1 MKKAV
6 FYVLMFLLATVVPLT
21 LAEVGLR
28 LYLGDGMTENA
39 LRERLRLSS
48 EASVGEA
55 GDRSSLFGLV
65 RPSVYRDVI
74 YELKPNLDATFR
86 DQPLVTNSYGLR
98 DREYE
103 PEKPAG
109 TFRIVGLG
117 DSHMFGWSVAYEDTY
132 LARIERSLN
141 EDGAGRRFEVVNCA
155 TPGYNT
161 AMEVAI
167 YEHKCAAFDP
177 DLIVIHFTG
186 DDLSLP
192 HFLQPPRGTSPA
204 RWYLVEL
211 VRTAFAGGAEDDA
224 GLVADNREL
233 SEEAREEVQE
243 PYQHMVGAAGY
254 RRAMS
259 RLADL
264 VAERSIPVLVLMVGK
279 GGKRRLA
286 RQVSESHGFEVLD
299 LAPYLYEHLLA
310 SGVVEPGQEDWRDA
324 FKIGSHPNALANA
337 VYAEAVLPRLREM
350 IEGRSPS

>member
-55 GDRSSLFGLV
+55 KDRSSLFGLV
-65 RPSVYRDVI
+65 RPSVHHDAI

-86 DQPLVTNSYGLR
+86 DQPLVTNSLGLR

-103 PEKPAG
+103 VAKPAG

-117 DSHMFGWSVAYEDTY
+117 DSHMFGWSVAYENTY
-132 LARIERSLN
+132 LARVERSLN
-141 EDGAGRRFEVVNCA
+141 EDGGDRRFEVINCA
-155 TPGYNT
+155 VPGYNT
-161 AMEVAI
+161 AMEVAT

-177 DLIVIHFTG
+177 DLVVIHFTG

-211 VRTAFAGGAEDDA
+211 VRTAFGKSEDD
-224 GLVADNREL
+224 GLVADNRAL
-233 SEEAREEVQE
+233 SEEDREEVRK
-243 PYQHMVGAAGY
+243 PYQHMVGSAGY

-259 RLADL
+259 RLAEL
-264 VAERSIPVLVLMVGK
+264 VGERGAPVLVLMVGEE
-279 GGKRRLA
+279 GKRRLA
-286 RQVSESHGFEVLD
+286 REVSESLGFEVLD
-299 LAPYLYEHLLA
+299 LAPYLYRHLVE
-310 SGVVEPGQEDWRDA
+310 SGIAEPDQEDWRREL
-324 FKIGSHPNALANA
+324 KIGSHPNAVANA

-350 IEGRSPS
+350 IENR